1 MERTSTASALITRV
15 EVALLNGR
23 NLEQIETELL
33 TGGDVDEDEQAA
45 VWLYAWSRR
54 AGSGAAGPA
63 VSSRPRRYSS

>member
-45 VWLYAWSRR
+45 VWLYAWSRG
-54 AGSGAAGPA
+54 AGCAAQGPA
-63 VSSRPRRYSS
+63 LSSRPRRYGG